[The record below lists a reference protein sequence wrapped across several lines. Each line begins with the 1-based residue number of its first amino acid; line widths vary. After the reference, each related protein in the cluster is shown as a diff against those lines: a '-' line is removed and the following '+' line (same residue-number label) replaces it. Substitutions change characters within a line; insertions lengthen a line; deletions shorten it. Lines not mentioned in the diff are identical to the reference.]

1 MKNMLKTGV
10 VGAIAAAFVASIAIA
25 EGQGPRQ
32 RRGPG
37 VGGPGGRGVMPGI
50 MQDLT
55 DEQRGQVRAIMEE
68 QRAGREGPPADAA
81 LRRDLEAEL
90 LADVPNDQKI
100 EELKQ
105 QILTAQAEGLTRHI
119 AVQKRVAQVLTAE
132 QRAKARERLSE
143 GPREGRGRGAG
154 HQPRAGWAR

>member
-25 EGQGPRQ
+25 EGQEPWQ
-32 RRGPG
+32 RRGPA
-37 VGGPGGRGVMPGI
+37 VGGPGGRGMMSGI

-55 DEQRGQVRAIMEE
+55 DQQRTQVRAIMEE
-68 QRAGREGPPADAA
+68 QRAGREGPPADAT

-154 HQPRAGWAR
+154 HHPRAGGGR